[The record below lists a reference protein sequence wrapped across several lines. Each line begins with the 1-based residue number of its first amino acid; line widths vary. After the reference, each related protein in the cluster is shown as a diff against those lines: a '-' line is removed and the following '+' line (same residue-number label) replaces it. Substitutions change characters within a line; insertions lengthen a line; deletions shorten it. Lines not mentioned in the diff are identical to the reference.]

1 MGTHTVLTT
10 IGILNRTMSTR
21 GHKRLL
27 FGQILRSQNPA
38 GVMQGAAPALGTIS
52 SPLQSI
58 KGKTELRQLRQGPGH
73 LCSRTKAPTAT
84 PQRGVLPPPPPTFLP
99 RRREYPPPCA
109 AQGRGRYNL
118 ADNSV
123 LSARAVSPAQPSPA
137 SASPA
142 APAPPAGERQ
152 RRPRPY
158 CACSGRPR
166 LRPAAAPFIL
176 REN

>member
-27 FGQILRSQNPA
+27 FGRILRSQNPA
-38 GVMQGAAPALGTIS
+38 GVMQGAAPALGIIS

-84 PQRGVLPPPPPTFLP
+84 PQRGALPPPPPTFLP

-123 LSARAVSPAQPSPA
+123 LCARAVSAAQPQPH
-137 SASPA
+137 P
-142 APAPPAGERQ
+142 Q
-152 RRPRPY
+152 HRPRPPGKGSGVRAPTAHAQAAR
-158 CACSGRPR
+158 ACVLRR
-166 LRPAAAPFIL
+166 LRSF
-176 REN
+176 